1 MPLLTAVLEDAAR
14 EPIVRHEAA
23 EALAAIGGTGLE
35 AVLGR
40 YCDDS
45 AQEVAETC
53 QLALAKLQW
62 ERQTGS
68 GQPGNQYG
76 SRDPAPPST
85 EVDTDKLA
93 RDLLDT
99 NLSLFDRW
107 VTLFSRFSAGLC
119 KK

>member
-1 MPLLTAVLEDAAR
+1 M
-14 EPIVRHEAA
+14 
-23 EALAAIGGTGLE
+23 
-35 AVLGR
+35 VLGR

-68 GQPGNQYG
+68 DQPGNQYG

-107 VTLFSRFSAGLC
+107 VTMFSRFRLGCAVCNKQERLWKAHGACSTP
-119 KK
+119 